1 VRVVSL
7 SSAKKVNGA
16 GTAAAAAAA
25 SSKQASAAQNAKAD
39 ARLAQIA
46 PNEDVGRMLKTVPLL
61 SKLSDA
67 ERAKLGGAV
76 KEKSFQ
82 DGQNIISQGD
92 PGHGFFI
99 IRRGACAVVR
109 TDEEGTRHEL
119 ATLKDGDVFGEAALI
134 NDAKRGATVSA
145 QGPVSTF
152 YLERE
157 DFEALFGK
165 SRLNV
170 QFAKVR
176 STHAHRSTD
185 GAFTEP
191 NFLGASCADLIC
203 FIFSFFPFSSV
214 LPSAPSSRRVVLPV
228 AVVLPTVPR
237 VRVLPRTRS
246 KTRITRPW

>member
-1 VRVVSL
+1 M
-7 SSAKKVNGA
+7 NGA

-76 KEKSFQ
+76 KEKVFQ

-176 STHAHRSTD
+176 STTHTDQQCAFAEPIVLEHRVLML
-185 GAFTEP
+185 F
-191 NFLGASCADLIC
+191 DLIC
-203 FIFSFFPFSSV
+203 FLSFP
-214 LPSAPSSRRVVLPV
+214 LCRLACCHQR
-228 AVVLPTVPR
+228 
-237 VRVLPRTRS
+237 
-246 KTRITRPW
+246 